1 MRTSR
6 GRSVVCPIVVVLTL
20 LLGEAASAVT
30 DRVAGE
36 ALEACRLAAQHR
48 LLAPAT
54 AQWASMAHS
63 VVEDG
68 AGGTVIVQTFVDAE
82 NRFGALI
89 RNGVTCTVHDGRVRE
104 VRLWRP

>member
-1 MRTSR
+1 MGKLSLIAV
-6 GRSVVCPIVVVLTL
+6 GLALALAGV
-20 LLGEAASAVT
+20 ASAVT

-36 ALEACRLAAQHR
+36 ALGACQRAAQAR

-54 AQWASMAHS
+54 AQWASLAQS

-68 AGGTVIVQTFVDAE
+68 AGGTVVVQTFVDAQ
-82 NRFGALI
+82 NPSGALI
-89 RNGVTCTVHDGRVRE
+89 RNGVTCTVYDGEVRE

>member
-6 GRSVVCPIVVVLTL
+6 GRSAVCPIVVALTL
-20 LLGEAASAVT
+20 VLGGAATAVT

-36 ALEACRLAAQHR
+36 ALEACQLAAQHR

-63 VVEDG
+63 VVEHG
-68 AGGTVIVQTFVDAE
+68 AGGTVIVQTFVHAQ

>member
-1 MRTSR
+1 MHVS
-6 GRSVVCPIVVVLTL
+6 GRPWVMFSILLVLTL
-20 LLGEAASAVT
+20 WLHSGAAAVT

-36 ALEACRLAAQHR
+36 ALEACRLAAQSR

-54 AQWASMAHS
+54 AQWASMAQS

-68 AGGTVIVQTFVDAE
+68 AGGTVIVQTFVDAQ

-89 RNGVTCTVHDGRVRE
+89 RNGVTCSVHDGQVRE

>member
-1 MRTSR
+1 MRTASP
-6 GRSVVCPIVVVLTL
+6 RSLVFPIVVVLTF
-20 LLGEAASAVT
+20 LLGGAASAVT

-36 ALEACRLAAQHR
+36 ALDACQVAARSR

-54 AQWASMAHS
+54 AQWATMAQS

-68 AGGTVIVQTFVDAE
+68 AGGTVIVQTFVDAQ

-89 RNGVTCTVHDGRVRE
+89 RNGITCTVYDGKVQE
-104 VRLWRP
+104 IRLWRP